1 MTSLCSFARPLTSVP
16 LQSHTLSVLL
26 ESMSIRDP
34 RLGALPSPLSA
45 LVLHFG
51 ESASTKKPCE
61 AAFVGIPTDKAVES
75 PSVYVLCSPTNF
87 AQTQRLY
94 KDQAK
99 CDRVYPL
106 YFLEE
111 DIDAQSLLSLMAV
124 DENGHMPLYMQV
136 VMTILSELGAEYT
149 YSKFK
154 AKLNTHDFD
163 PHQRGSLKL
172 RLTLLES
179 FLCER
184 VGDSLRDVRTKKPV
198 KQPKYRFYQGRLTIV
213 DMTDP

>member
-1 MTSLCSFARPLTSVP
+1 ML
-16 LQSHTLSVLL
+16 
-26 ESMSIRDP
+26 IRDP
-34 RLGALPSPLSA
+34 RLGALPAPLSA

-51 ESASTKKPCE
+51 ESGSTKKPCE
-61 AAFVGIPTDKAVES
+61 AAFVGIPTDKDVKP
-75 PSVYVLCSPTNF
+75 PSVYVLCSPNNL

-99 CDRVYPL
+99 CEKVFPL

-136 VMTILSELGAEYT
+136 VMTILSELGADYT
-149 YSKFK
+149 YSSFK
-154 AKLNTHDFD
+154 AKLDTYDFD
-163 PHQRGSLKL
+163 VHQRGSLKL

-184 VGDSLRDVRTKKPV
+184 VGTTLRDVRSGRVV